1 MDIETDKKFNFSEGE
16 ILLINKPYGWTSFYV
31 IRQLRKICNIK
42 KIGHSGTLDPLA
54 TGLLLLCTG
63 KFTKKL
69 NQFIGFDKEYIA
81 EITLGATTSTYD
93 LESEPQHHTSYDHL
107 TTLQIEEVLQGF
119 VGNIQQLP
127 PMYSAIKKDGEPLY
141 KSARQGIK
149 IQVEPRNIRIDSIRI
164 LDISLPKIKVLVYCS
179 SGTYIRSLAFDIGAK
194 LGVGGYL
201 SNLERTKIGDFFIQ
215 NAWNI
220 NELEEAIKR
229 TL

>member
-93 LESEPQHHTSYDHL
+93 LESEPQHHTPYDHL
-107 TTLQIEEVLQGF
+107 TTSQIEEVLQGF

-127 PMYSAIKKDGEPLY
+127 PMYSAIKKDGKPLY

-149 IQVEPRNIRIDSIRI
+149 IQVEPRNIHIYSIRI
-164 LDISLPKIKVLVYCS
+164 LDIYLPKIKVLVYCS

-201 SNLERTKIGDFFIQ
+201 SNLERTKMGDFFIQ